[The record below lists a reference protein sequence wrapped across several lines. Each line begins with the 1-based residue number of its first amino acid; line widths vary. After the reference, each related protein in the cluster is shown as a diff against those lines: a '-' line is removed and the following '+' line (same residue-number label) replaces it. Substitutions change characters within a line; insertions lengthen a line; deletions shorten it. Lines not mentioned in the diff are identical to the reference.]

1 MSGIRFRIDYL
12 INKFSLIFGLVQVAL
27 CVTARILSKS
37 PYEALYLLNASDI
50 LPPIWIFNILS
61 MIWFF
66 VSGLAFGIIIYR
78 IVMRRNVLSEVV
90 EGYNGGLYYVALVL
104 LSLIWYPLFFSC
116 RIAIAL
122 AISLICAICAVF
134 CGVIWQRI
142 DRYAA
147 LIILSYSVWLTYIL
161 IVNAAIFIRI

>member
-1 MSGIRFRIDYL
+1 MSGIRFRIDNL
-12 INKFSLIFGLVQVAL
+12 INKYSLIVGTVQAAL
-27 CVTARILSKS
+27 CISVRLLSKS
-37 PYEALYLLNASDI
+37 PYEVLHRLNASDV

-78 IVMRRNVLSEVV
+78 IFMRRNGLSEVI
-90 EGYNGGLYYVALVL
+90 EGYKGGLFYIALAL

-147 LIILSYSVWLTYIL
+147 LIMLSYSVWLTYIL
-161 IVNAAIFIRI
+161 IINASIFIRI